1 MENETS
7 PVRNLFWRSGCR
19 YSQLCKPT
27 WNQGEWQIFKKK
39 LCCSSLIKSFLH
51 LFPSFSSAVSLLIS
65 LYSTTCHF
73 FFFFILYRRTLK
85 SSLVWIMS
93 DVAVRDNV
101 HIQSTAD
108 VNLLGPFIQD
118 NSALSICVPWFLRS
132 PELCRPACRRL
143 PRLRPDSP
151 SPPPCCPPLNIV
163 VLTIFFC
170 LFWSSTH
177 RLPFECNSPWRSGL
191 RLSPGRCPRSTR
203 GDICVRVDI

>member
-65 LYSTTCHF
+65 LYSTTCQF
-73 FFFFILYRRTLK
+73 FFLTLHHGPK
-85 SSLVWIMS
+85 SSLIWIIS
-93 DVAVRDNV
+93 DVAVLDKV
-101 HIQSTAD
+101 LIQSTAD
-108 VNLLGPFIQD
+108 VNFIGQFIQD
-118 NSALSICVPWFLRS
+118 NSALSICVPQFLWS
-132 PELCRPACRRL
+132 PELCRPVYTRL

-203 GDICVRVDI
+203 GGICVRVDI